1 MGTCY
6 SGLGSKSDL
15 SQIPIDPKV
24 KPIVGLNGSQIEDR
38 LRSNRESDFS
48 QLSSSF
54 ENISFSPVNDNK
66 AKMSSQPIR
75 NKIPVPSSKAM
86 ATNKVVPKRSEELV
100 LNKYKTRRYEAS
112 VDVNRVMIFDNSS
125 TTSISSDCSLNLSK
139 SSLKSTSSSTSI
151 GRPQTSIP
159 KVSTAAKSRTPTP
172 PVPITKNSNVNHRNK
187 LLKNTS
193 SLISDRLNG
202 NDSYKSDTK
211 TKTMASNESCKAR
224 QFREPSYGTSIK
236 YTTQMSGLPRPQTA
250 HIVSTSSHTND
261 NINHKMKASNDIPTR
276 VDHYSEQISSN
287 SRCDPNLRQVK
298 PYFYGM
304 NMNNKPYERPFP
316 PNANHYQSAP
326 KPIANQPKLQFTSKL
341 SQNVHQ
347 KQNLKSSQTSKVSTN
362 GFENFETRETSNQK
376 FSSIII

>member
-6 SGLGSKSDL
+6 SGLGSKSAL
-15 SQIPIDPKV
+15 TQIPIDPKV

-159 KVSTAAKSRTPTP
+159 RRAPWR
-172 PVPITKNSNVNHRNK
+172 R
-187 LLKNTS
+187 
-193 SLISDRLNG
+193 R
-202 NDSYKSDTK
+202 
-211 TKTMASNESCKAR
+211 
-224 QFREPSYGTSIK
+224 
-236 YTTQMSGLPRPQTA
+236 PR
-250 HIVSTSSHTND
+250 
-261 NINHKMKASNDIPTR
+261 
-276 VDHYSEQISSN
+276 
-287 SRCDPNLRQVK
+287 
-298 PYFYGM
+298 
-304 NMNNKPYERPFP
+304 RPRR
-316 PNANHYQSAP
+316 S
-326 KPIANQPKLQFTSKL
+326 
-341 SQNVHQ
+341 
-347 KQNLKSSQTSKVSTN
+347 
-362 GFENFETRETSNQK
+362 
-376 FSSIII
+376 